1 MARAVEQGGPMPTGM
16 TRHEA
21 VNQGLASLQAKP
33 KPSCWAAA
41 LGAISLSRTGRSP
54 GEIFES
60 ILKYNYAQYRRYF
73 HQNYRPRQR
82 KQSVYTGHRFCHI
95 LGQLT
100 SQTSP
105 PLGWNTTNTS
115 MSIMGLLPSP
125 HTYKGHKL
133 F

>member
-41 LGAISLSRTGRSP
+41 LGAISRSRTGRSP

-60 ILKYNYAQYRRYF
+60 ISNTITPSIGDISIRIIDHDKGSSQF
-73 HQNYRPRQR
+73 TPGIV
-82 KQSVYTGHRFCHI
+82 SVTFWV
-95 LGQLT
+95 
-100 SQTSP
+100 S
-105 PLGWNTTNTS
+105 
-115 MSIMGLLPSP
+115 
-125 HTYKGHKL
+125 
-133 F
+133 